1 MGGLCSPLIMQ
12 RRLSN
17 SVLRC
22 IPEWRAVSLDETA
35 FLINIH
41 KFIALIIN
49 SLFVI
54 MYFTNLHCQCSTI
67 LPNLNG
73 WIFLL
78 EADKTSALSW
88 ISRLSCMQN
97 ITLWTSATSSLIL
110 YYNLTLGFHLN
121 STAGKN
127 IRKFKR
133 GGRRSLSP
141 PGSPYIRENI
151 PALPEDGIPSSLSH
165 TTDAYLRN
173 EYLIIKN
180 LDEGNLVRRIGHQRP
195 YYRHPTTY
203 TYVMNLRLLR
213 SWYIPRQKS
222 QESPKTWRQVYSEL
236 TEGGGLS
243 HNQ

>member
-1 MGGLCSPLIMQ
+1 MKRIICAAQNTCSSVWISYSAARDLGHLCQLLESSTELMWYIYIILFIPRWSHFVGQSDACNIAMGGLWYPLLKQ
-12 RRLSN
+12 WRLSN

-88 ISRLSCMQN
+88 IARLSCMQN
-97 ITLWTSATSSLIL
+97 IKLWTSATSSLIL
-110 YYNLTLGFHLN
+110 YSNLTLGFHLN
-121 STAGKN
+121 STAG
-127 IRKFKR
+127 
-133 GGRRSLSP
+133 
-141 PGSPYIRENI
+141 
-151 PALPEDGIPSSLSH
+151 
-165 TTDAYLRN
+165 
-173 EYLIIKN
+173 
-180 LDEGNLVRRIGHQRP
+180 
-195 YYRHPTTY
+195 TY
-203 TYVMNLRLLR
+203 
-213 SWYIPRQKS
+213 
-222 QESPKTWRQVYSEL
+222 QEI
-236 TEGGGLS
+236 
-243 HNQ
+243 